1 MERAELA
8 HIRVIEASSGI
19 AGAYCAKM
27 FVDGGADVVLAEGA
41 APHPL
46 RTWRNAPATAG
57 RTDEDGLLFR
67 HFAHGKRSV
76 VVTDAAGWTEL
87 LDGADVLIVDET
99 VPEGLGADLDA
110 IADAHP
116 GLVVVS
122 ITAFGR
128 TGPYADRPASEL
140 TVQAESGA
148 LAIRGI
154 PSLPPYQAGGRI
166 HEWVGG
172 AYAAVA
178 SMAAAI
184 GAQRTGDGEV
194 IDLSLAEV
202 ANIASTL
209 IYDLMW
215 SLIGRPPVDPTVP
228 ARSLETPSIE
238 PTKDGFVGFNT
249 NAQSM
254 FRSFVEMIGEGDN
267 PLWNERSNTLAHA
280 DQWEAAVHAFTRAH
294 TTDEVVAEAVARRV
308 PVAPVTNGRTMVE
321 HPYVIERDIFRSDP
335 TGTFRQPRRAYR
347 FNDEQPPAL
356 RPAPAYGEHTGA
368 LERRRPT
375 RPAPSGAGQ
384 RPLEGLKV
392 LDITGWWAGPSA
404 TGALAHLGADVIH
417 IESHTR
423 MDGMRA
429 GAAILFMSQPTWW
442 ERSWFFLQ
450 INTNKRE
457 VTLDLTTER
466 GREILLGLVKDA
478 DLVVENYTPRVF
490 DAFNLGWDVVH
501 AVNPRAVMMRMP
513 AFGTTGEWANRPGFA
528 QTMEQ
533 MTGLSWVTGHVSD
546 QPRIPRGPCDPNGGM
561 HGAVAAMVAL
571 QRRDQTG
578 EGVLVECPL
587 FEAALNIAAE
597 PVIEWTGYG
606 HLLEREGN
614 RGGWAAPQGVYLGD
628 GPEQWVA
635 LSVLNDDQWAGLAK
649 VVGAD
654 DLAADPA
661 YATHAGRLANHDAID
676 ATVSDWIAGR
686 RAAAAVEELV
696 AAGVPAATLVDH
708 RNVFG
713 HPQFD
718 ARGYFEM
725 VEHSVVGTHPT
736 PGQPYRFRSVDRWIQ
751 RPAPLLGEH
760 NAEVLGGWLGLS
772 AAEIAQLE
780 ADGIIGTEPKF

>member
-1 MERAELA
+1 MDLA
-8 HIRVIEASSGI
+8 HIRVVEASSGI

-27 FVDGGADVVLAEGA
+27 FVDGGADVILAEGA
-41 APHPL
+41 APSPL
-46 RTWRNAPATAG
+46 RSWRNAPLPSGGA
-57 RTDEDGLLFR
+57 DEDGVLFR
-67 HFAHGKRSV
+67 YLSHGKRSV
-76 VVTDAAGWTEL
+76 VATDPDGWQQL
-87 LDGADVLIVDET
+87 LSSADVLILDEAI
-99 VPEGLGADLDA
+99 PEGLPDDLDA

-122 ITAFGR
+122 ITPFGR
-128 TGPYADRPASEL
+128 TGPYAGRPASEL

-154 PSLPPYQAGGRI
+154 PELPPYQAGGRI

-178 SMAAAI
+178 SLAAAL
-184 GAQRTGDGEV
+184 GAARSGDGEV
-194 IDLSLAEV
+194 VDVSLAEV

-249 NAQSM
+249 NAQIM
-254 FRSFVEMIGEGDN
+254 FDGFVSMIGEADN
-267 PLWNERSNTLAHA
+267 ELWKVRSNTLAHPEEWNNA
-280 DQWEAAVHAFTRAH
+280 IHAFTTSH
-294 TTDEVVAEAVARRV
+294 TTQEVVDAAVALRI

-321 HPYVIERDIFRSDP
+321 HEYVIERNIYRSDP
-335 TGTFRQPRRAYR
+335 TGTFQQPRRAYR
-347 FNDEQPPAL
+347 FNEEDPPLPTA
-356 RPAPAYGEHTGA
+356 APRYGEHTGA
-368 LERRRPT
+368 LGERVPS
-375 RPAPSGAGQ
+375 RPAPSGAPG
-384 RPLEGLKV
+384 RPLSGLKV

-417 IESHTR
+417 VESHKR
-423 MDGMRA
+423 LDGMRVAA
-429 GAAILFMSQPTWW
+429 GALFSTQPTWW

-457 VTLDLTTER
+457 LTLDLTTER
-466 GREILLGLVKDA
+466 GREILLELVKDV

-490 DAFNLGWDVVH
+490 DGFKLGWDVVH
-501 AVNPRAVMMRMP
+501 AINPRAVMMRMP
-513 AFGTTGEWANRPGFA
+513 AFGTTGVWANRPGFA

-561 HGAVAAMVAL
+561 HGAFAAMVAL
-571 QRRDQTG
+571 QRRDRTG

-587 FEAALNIAAE
+587 FESALNIAAE
-597 PVIEWTGYG
+597 PVLEWTGYG

-635 LSVLNDDQWAGLAK
+635 LSVLTDDQWAGLAK
-649 VVGAD
+649 VIDATDLAD
-654 DLAADPA
+654 DPV

-676 ATVSDWIAGR
+676 AAISTWVAGR
-686 RAAAAVEELV
+686 SAAAAVDELV
-696 AAGVPAATLVDH
+696 AAGVPAATLIDH
-708 RNVFG
+708 RNVYG

-718 ARGYFEM
+718 ARGYFEQ

-736 PGQPYRFRSVDRWIQ
+736 PGEPYRFRSVDRWITS
-751 RPAPLLGEH
+751 PAPLLGEH
-760 NAEVLGGWLGLS
+760 NAEILRALGLTD
-772 AAEIAQLE
+772 AEIAQLE
-780 ADGIIGTEPKF
+780 ADGVIGTEPKF

>member
-1 MERAELA
+1 MELG

-27 FVDGGADVVLAEGA
+27 FVDGGADVIVAEGS
-41 APHPL
+41 APSPL
-46 RTWRNAPATAG
+46 RAWRNAPLAAG
-57 RTDEDGLLFR
+57 AAADDGLLFR
-67 HFAHGKRSV
+67 HFTHGTRAV
-76 VVTDAAGWTEL
+76 VVTDPTGWAEL
-87 LDGADVLIVDET
+87 LAGADVLILDDT
-99 VPEGLGADLDA
+99 QPEGLGNDLNA

-122 ITAFGR
+122 ITHFGR

-140 TVQAESGA
+140 TIQAESGA

-154 PSLPPYQAGGRI
+154 PELPPYQAGGRI

-172 AYAAVA
+172 AYAA
-178 SMAAAI
+178 AAALAAAL
-184 GAQRTGDGEV
+184 GAQRTGEGEV

-215 SLIGRPPVDPTVP
+215 SLIGRPPIDPTVP

-249 NAQSM
+249 NAQVM
-254 FRSFVEMIGEGDN
+254 FDGFVEMIGQADN
-267 PLWNERSNTLAHA
+267 PLWKVRSNVQANEEEWT
-280 DQWEAAVHAFTRAH
+280 AAVHAFTKAH
-294 TTDEVVAEAVARRV
+294 TTDEVVAAAVARRI

-321 HPYVIERDIFRSDP
+321 HPYVIERNIFRPDP
-335 TGTFRQPRRAYR
+335 TGTFQQPRRAYR
-347 FNDEQPPAL
+347 FNDEDPPAL
-356 RPAPAYGEHTGA
+356 RPAPRYGQHTGSIEA
-368 LERRRPT
+368 RVPT
-375 RPAPSGAGQ
+375 RPAPSGARG
-384 RPLEGLKV
+384 RPLEGVKV

-417 IESHTR
+417 VESHKR
-423 MDGMRA
+423 LDGMRVAA
-429 GAAILFMSQPTWW
+429 GALFATQPTWW

-457 VTLDLTTER
+457 LTLDLSTER
-466 GREILLGLVKDA
+466 GREIVLELVKDA

-490 DAFNLGWDVVH
+490 DDSFNLGWDVIH

-561 HGAVAAMVAL
+561 HGAFAAMVAL

-614 RGGWAAPQGVYLGD
+614 RGGWAAPQGVYLCD
-628 GPEQWVA
+628 GPEQWLA

-649 VVGAD
+649 VIDAT

-676 ATVSDWIAGR
+676 AAITAWAGGR
-686 RAAAAVEELV
+686 SAAAAADELV
-696 AAGVPAATLVDH
+696 AAGVPAATLVDQ

-725 VEHSVVGTHPT
+725 VDHAVVGTHPT
-736 PGQPYRFRSVDRWIQ
+736 PGQPYRFRSIDRWIMS
-751 RPAPLLGEH
+751 PAPLLGEH
-760 NAEVLGGWLGLS
+760 NAEILRDIGLTDEGI
-772 AAEIAQLE
+772 AALE
-780 ADGIIGTEPKF
+780 ADGVIGTEPKF